1 MININHIIKVFCV
14 SYVVSM
20 ITDNEKDHK
29 ERAKKAVINTAIDL
43 IVEKYIFKT
52 I

>member
-1 MININHIIKVFCV
+1 MNISHIAKVFCV

-20 ITDNEKDHK
+20 ITDSKLERK
-29 ERAKKAVINTAIDL
+29 ERTQKAVIGTVIDYL
-43 IVEKYIFKT
+43 IEKYIFKT